1 MSFQLTTPTMS
12 SQGAAVNQHLR
23 DRMVFSPTVV
33 EKEFKLISMKF
44 HDDADHEQQIT
55 HWVLRKAS
63 PTRDT
68 ISHAM
73 GFIKIVEPV
82 EMAPHKLAAQY
93 RRFLAGSAITP
104 FDKAL
109 RLYKGTLIPADANEP
124 DLTQFHLET
133 CLKYFVMQRASRT
146 ARYDQIRGL
155 QACKKPRAMDCNEWE
170 DNFLQAV
177 EAAYWLSGD
186 ETIPEGNLKLRQ
198 YIDTYPEPW
207 VREYE
212 RINGNNLQGATYED
226 ITAFMK
232 GKADD
237 ADAKQRESAA
247 KSKSNGSKTNGDKSR
262 KKKSYDKS
270 YDKKRK
276 SPSRQTSTKK
286 LQPDDPCP
294 LPDHHHPW
302 GKCWNNINNPE
313 ARKRFKSNHDDK
325 KATKDGH
332 NHATQFQFG
341 KSSSKDE
348 SDSDSDN
355 EPGFT
360 DGKSNGYKH
369 PAASDAK
376 VSPTNYHHLSFC
388 TLQDLQPQQKSKQ
401 RGSSYM
407 NTTPRLPNLHGNTVR
422 AAEQGIADCM
432 SSMAS
437 TCLAKEVMD
446 PESNLVKDDSGT
458 PMCFSNSYIEPS
470 YLEDDSYDVP
480 SSIAI
485 VNTMNGVESKR
496 PLRVLFDACSTF
508 THIYEQCLP
517 KGCKPS
523 PCTRHKIKTL
533 DQVTYADE
541 TIRLDDIV
549 LPEFSPSKHIDVGFN
564 CLLAK
569 GDSPFDIIFGDDFLS
584 RLQIDP
590 LPSQRV
596 VKWMDMKVPYRPI
609 PKKQHRFRMMQ
620 SLFLQS
626 CEPSV
631 IEEEDPTDV
640 IGECFSTAKIL
651 DSKYEAVDVAT
662 VAAQQKHLTL
672 QQRDELY
679 HLLSKF
685 KRLFSGKLG
694 TYPHRKMDLQLVP
707 DGRKRLR
714 YQRPYPVAQ
723 AHKEVFKHELD
734 RLVEIGVLS
743 PTGASFCAA
752 PTFIIPKK
760 DGRVR
765 WVSDFRELNSVIERR
780 VYPLPKIADIFKK
793 RSGYKYFTKLD
804 VSMQYYTFELTEE
817 AKDLCVISTPFGLYR
832 YNRAPM
838 GIKQSPDF
846 AQQAME
852 ETLRGIES
860 IDCYLDD
867 VGCFDNSWEA
877 HLKTLE
883 LTLSRLQ
890 EANFTIN
897 PLKCEWAV
905 KETDWLGYW
914 VTPTALRPWK
924 KKVDAILKLDRPQN
938 IRDVRSFIGAVT
950 FYRELFPQRSD
961 VLQPLHE
968 LTAKGKKFEWTKR
981 HQAAFD
987 KAKSI
992 LASDVFIRYPDQN
1005 KPFHVYTDASDY
1017 QLGAVIMQE
1026 GMPVAYYSKKLTT
1039 AQRHYTT
1046 MEKELLSIV
1055 YTLNEYRSILYGC
1068 KELHIHTDHKN
1079 LTYANLNSQRVL
1091 RWRLFLEDFHPTF
1104 HYVKG
1109 TDNSLADALSRLPR
1123 LEEGDEAPML
1133 QAPSHVLRS
1142 EKSLPKGL
1150 GMPMSMETSK
1160 DTSAHSGIIED
1171 PELVQCFLNF
1181 PEVDHEHP
1189 FALDYASIAAAQR
1202 QDARIVKLLKAN
1214 PKQYTSYIFK
1224 EGTPFLI
1231 CRQVDKLRFKIC
1243 LPDSMLENVVD
1254 FYHTTLAHIGQTR
1267 LLETIQQHF
1276 ENPRLKEV
1284 IHKLVSTCDACQK
1297 CKLAGKGYGTLP
1309 PREPLMQPWYE
1320 VAVDLI
1326 GPWTI
1331 RDVDGN
1337 DHTFMALTIIDTVT
1351 NLCEIALIRDKTSSH
1366 IGLLFENTWLARYP
1380 MPLKCIYDQGN
1391 EFLGPGFQRVL
1402 NRHNIQR
1409 SPTGVKNPQAN
1420 SIVERLHQSIANSLR
1435 VLTYAHPPRSQ
1446 AEIDDLINTAL
1457 QTASYAAK
1465 AAIHSTMKLSPGAM
1479 CFSRDMV
1486 LNIPVLADFRLLQ
1499 QRKEAVIRYN
1509 LLNENRK
1516 RISYD
1521 YAQGEQVLKLVY
1533 KPNKMEPRALGPYPI
1548 TRVHTNGTV
1557 TIKLTNEVSERINIR
1572 QIKPY
1577 RS

>member
-1 MSFQLTTPTMS
+1 MS
-12 SQGAAVNQHLR
+12 SSKAQVTNHLVA
-23 DRMVFSPTVV
+23 RMVFSPTEV
-33 EKEFKLISMKF
+33 EPEYKLISMKF
-44 HDDADHEQQIT
+44 VDDSKAEQQAT
-55 HWVLRKAS
+55 HWVLRRAS
-63 PTRDT
+63 P
-68 ISHAM
+68 IKAMLSHAM
-73 GFIKIVEPV
+73 GFVQIVEPIDL
-82 EMAPHKLAAQY
+82 APHKLAAQY
-93 RRFLAGSAITP
+93 RRFLAGTAIAA
-104 FDKAL
+104 FDKSL
-109 RLYKGTLIPADANEP
+109 KDYKRQLIPEEGKEP
-124 DLTQFHLET
+124 DLEQFVLED
-133 CLKYFVMQRASRT
+133 CLKSFVSQRTSKT
-146 ARYDQIRGL
+146 NRYDQIRGL
-155 QACKKPRAMDCNEWE
+155 QVVKKPRAMDCCDWE
-170 DNFLQAV
+170 DNFHLAV
-177 EAAYWLSGD
+177 AAVHWLEGT
-186 ETIPEGNLKLRQ
+186 ETAPEGQLQLRQ
-198 YIDTYPEPW
+198 YLDTYPDSHTNSW
-207 VREYE
+207 VREFE
-212 RINGNNLQGATYED
+212 RIHGASLKGVTFSA
-226 ITAFMK
+226 ITSFMK
-232 GKADD
+232 DKAAE
-237 ADAKQRESAA
+237 ADAKRLATASQDHG
-247 KSKSNGSKTNGDKSR
+247 SKKPPGKPKRGGKPSNKRKTPPSNGG
-262 KKKSYDKS
+262 
-270 YDKKRK
+270 
-276 SPSRQTSTKK
+276 ST
-286 LQPDDPCP
+286 QSTDPCP
-294 LPDHHHPW
+294 LHNGQHLW
-302 GKCWNNINNPE
+302 GKCWSNINNPE
-313 ARKRFKSNHDDK
+313 ARKRQKLRHEKDK
-325 KATKDGH
+325 DKTKNGQHHNTQVEKAE
-332 NHATQFQFG
+332 
-341 KSSSKDE
+341 SSSEDNSSDCE
-348 SDSDSDN
+348 SPT
-355 EPGFT
+355 EPGFV
-360 DGKSNGYKH
+360 DGKSNGYRH
-369 PAASDAK
+369 PAVSVSTVSD
-376 VSPTNYHHLSFC
+376 NHYHHLNFLS
-388 TLQDLQPQQKSKQ
+388 LHDLQPHQRCRKHGSISLSNVQKQPSLPG
-401 RGSSYM
+401 R
-407 NTTPRLPNLHGNTVR
+407 TTPARSDQDIT
-422 AAEQGIADCM
+422 DCM
-432 SSMAS
+432 
-437 TCLAKEVMD
+437 LAIGTTRLVKEVMD
-446 PESNLVKDDSGT
+446 PESNVTADDSGT
-458 PMCFSNSYIEPS
+458 PMCFSNCYVETS
-470 YLEDDSYDVP
+470 YLPEDTYDVP
-480 SSIAI
+480 STIALI
-485 VNTMNGVESKR
+485 KTMNGIDSKK
-496 PLRVLFDACSTF
+496 PLNVLMDPCSTYS
-508 THIYEQCLP
+508 HIYRQCLP
-517 KGCKPS
+517 KDCKPS
-523 PCTRHKIKTL
+523 SCAKHKIKIL
-533 DQVTYADE
+533 DTVTYATE
-541 TIRLDDIV
+541 TVKLNDIV
-549 LPEFSPSKHIDVGFN
+549 LPEFSPTKHIDVPFN
-564 CLLAK
+564 CLVAE
-569 GDSPFDIIFGDDFLS
+569 GDSPYDIIFGDDFLR

-596 VKWMDMKVPYRPI
+596 IKWMDMKVPYHPV
-609 PKKQHRFRMMQ
+609 PLKQHRFRMVQ
-620 SLFLQS
+620 SMFLQS

-640 IGECFSTAKIL
+640 IGECYSTAKIL
-651 DSKYEAVDVAT
+651 DSKYEAVDTAT
-662 VAAQQKHLTL
+662 VAAQQKHLTP
-672 QQRDELY
+672 QQRDDLA

-707 DGRKRLR
+707 DGRKKLR
-714 YQRPYPVAQ
+714 YQRPYPVAH
-723 AHKEVFKHELD
+723 AHREVFKHELD

-743 PTGASFCAA
+743 PTGASYCAA

-765 WVSDFRELNSVIERR
+765 WVSDFRELNSVIERK

-817 AKDLCVISTPFGLYR
+817 AKELCVISTPFGLYR

-838 GIKQSPDF
+838 GVKQSPDF

-852 ETLRGIES
+852 ETLRGIDS
-860 IDCYLDD
+860 IDTYLDD
-867 VGCFDNSWEA
+867 VGCFDTSWEA

-914 VTPTALRPWK
+914 VTPTKLKPWK
-924 KKVDAILKLDRPQN
+924 KKVEAILKLDAPKN

-950 FYRELFPQRSD
+950 FYRELFPKRSD

-968 LTAKGKKFEWTKR
+968 LTAKGKKFEWTSR

-987 KAKSI
+987 KAKAI
-992 LASDVFIRYPDQN
+992 LASDVFVRYPDHN

-1026 GMPVAYYSKKLTT
+1026 GMPVAYYSKKLST

-1123 LEEGDEAPML
+1123 LEEGDEAPVL
-1133 QAPSHVLRS
+1133 QAQSHVLGLDR
-1142 EKSLPKGL
+1142 SLPKGL
-1150 GMPMSMETSK
+1150 GMPLSMETSK
-1160 DTSAHSGIIED
+1160 DEFAYTSIVED
-1171 PELVQCFLNF
+1171 PELAQCFLNF

-1189 FALDYASIAAAQR
+1189 FALDYGSIAAAQR
-1202 QDARIVKLLKAN
+1202 LDNRIMRRFQAN
-1214 PKQYTSYIFK
+1214 PKQYKSYIFK

-1231 CRQVDKLRFKIC
+1231 CRQIDKLRFKIL
-1243 LPDSMLENVVD
+1243 LPDSMLEDVVE

-1297 CKLAGKGYGTLP
+1297 CKLVGKGYGTLP

-1366 IGLLFENTWLARYP
+1366 VGLLFENTWLARYP

-1402 NRHNIQR
+1402 SRHNIQR

-1420 SIVERLHQSIANSLR
+1420 SIVERLHQSVASSLR

-1479 CFSRDMV
+1479 CFSRDML

-1499 QRKEAVIRYN
+1499 QRKEAVIQYN
-1509 LLNENRK
+1509 LLNENKK

-1521 YAQGEQVLKLVY
+1521 YAPGEQVLKLVY
-1533 KPNKMEPRALGPYPI
+1533 KPNKMELRAVGPYPI
-1548 TRVHTNGTV
+1548 QRVHANGTV
-1557 TIKLTNEVSERINIR
+1557 TIQLTKDVSERINIR